1 MKIVITGANG
11 QLGRSIMACFN
22 QQFQT
27 HSSFVNCEVLAL
39 NQQQLDITD
48 GDAVERVIKQLQP
61 DYVINTAAYTAV
73 DEAEEHIDLAYAVN
87 HLGAQNLAIA
97 CNNIGAVLFHFS
109 TDYVFSGNKLTEYVE
124 DDIPAPVNVYG
135 ASKLAGE
142 NAVKQHNPKHI
153 IVRTAWL
160 FSEFGDNFVLTML
173 KLSGRENLD
182 VVDDQMGKPTYAGD
196 LGVAIFQMIIQLNS
210 NTNAQQQSLIK
221 QNNDLYGVYHFSGLH
236 QVSWYQF
243 AQCIFAQLAEV
254 ESTSCSQLNLPKVQP
269 IDSRHY
275 QTKAVR
281 PKNSRL
287 NCDKIAKHFGI
298 LPNDW
303 SLALTRVVTAIWT
316 QK

>member
-1 MKIVITGANG
+1 
-11 QLGRSIMACFN
+11 MACFN

-48 GDAVERVIKQLQP
+48 CDAVERVIKQLQP

-87 HLGAQNLAIA
+87 HQGAQNLAIA
-97 CNNIGAVLFHFS
+97 CNNIGATLFHLS

-160 FSEFGDNFVLTML
+160 FSEYGDNFVRTML
-173 KLSGRENLD
+173 KLAGRENLD

-243 AQCIFAQLAEV
+243 AQCIFAKLAEV
-254 ESTSCSQLNLPKVQP
+254 GSTSPSQLNLPKVQP